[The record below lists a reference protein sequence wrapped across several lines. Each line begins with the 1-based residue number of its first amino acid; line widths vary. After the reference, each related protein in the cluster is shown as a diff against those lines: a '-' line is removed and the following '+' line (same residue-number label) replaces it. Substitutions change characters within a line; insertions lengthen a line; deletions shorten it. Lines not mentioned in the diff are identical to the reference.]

1 MPRAKRILF
10 DNAVYHIVQRGHN
23 KDILFSCP
31 DEFRLFKDF
40 IYRYKLKY
48 PCKIYHYCLM
58 SNHFHLLI
66 RPIEAANLPKFMQ
79 GITLSYSI
87 YYKGKY
93 SHVGHVYQNRY
104 KSFLIEDDAYLLECG
119 RYIERNPLRACIAG
133 HPSMYYWSSYKFY
146 ANGKKD
152 DIININPV
160 YETLGNTG
168 IERQKAYKEYVDQAR
183 PYEKILDSAML
194 K

>member
-1 MPRAKRILF
+1 M
-10 DNAVYHIVQRGHN
+10 
-23 KDILFSCP
+23 
-31 DEFRLFKDF
+31 
-40 IYRYKLKY
+40 
-48 PCKIYHYCLM
+48 
-58 SNHFHLLI
+58 
-66 RPIEAANLPKFMQ
+66 
-79 GITLSYSI
+79 
-87 YYKGKY
+87 
-93 SHVGHVYQNRY
+93 GHVYQNRY